1 LEWAMRLTGGGGAIS
16 FDGRSDVRA
25 SSGLD
30 SDFVDELQEALPDL
44 SPGIAKYERRDGKT
58 VTLISLPI
66 HSLEGIGR
74 LVVVAGPFTP
84 AIGGDELNRVLQFM
98 TSVTAGVDRRR
109 LVNELK
115 DANRE
120 LKEASEHKSVF
131 LANMSHELRTPLN
144 AIIGFSELMLDA
156 KESQFD

>member
-1 LEWAMRLTGGGGAIS
+1 M
-16 FDGRSDVRA
+16 
-25 SSGLD
+25 
-30 SDFVDELQEALPDL
+30 
-44 SPGIAKYERRDGKT
+44 
-58 VTLISLPI
+58 VTLIALPI

-74 LVVVAGPFTP
+74 LVVVSGPFTP
-84 AIGGDELNRVLQFM
+84 AIGKDEMNRVQQFM
-98 TSVTAGVDRRR
+98 TAVIAGADRRR

-156 KESQFD
+156 KESQFDSATQKRFLSQVHASGSTGSTACAITG